1 MVNAPSPPKGA
12 SKLGYEVFNKT
23 SPPVSLVRL
32 RHVILTWSRSLVTQ
46 DNAAWF
52 EHNLSFD
59 DLLSSP
65 LARNGRIT
73 LYVEKHLK
81 HRRHPPKI
89 YISKAQFEILT
100 RWIVEDEAV
109 PVEICK
115 AMSLKRQLLPT
126 SKLGPIEARVYDDPK
141 ALREFV
147 RSEAAAEDMTT
158 PSSKQRLMLVGEQ
171 VGPRKAQKSTSP
183 PPESASTPSTPPAT
197 SPEVTSEPSRKKIK
211 LAKVSS
217 TSTLTVETSRIASP
231 PHPSAAVPSAPLPP
245 VFDLDECSVE
255 LAELRARY
263 AHAKRY
269 GGAAFLSLDVE
280 TWERGHDALLEV
292 GWTCVDF
299 TAPSSSSSSSL
310 ESDSDLDMGTES
322 ESEGEERPAAPIE
335 WATVTRTDQHVVIA
349 ENITRRNGRYSPD
362 ARDDWDFGPSSRSG
376 SIETTETTLPAS
388 KKAKADKESKSK
400 SKYKRTVKVPAVV
413 KTDSLLMGLDNLYA
427 LLAATFENITSSE
440 KDKQLFLIFHDS
452 RMDLKA
458 LGMLGFEDGFAKPVK
473 ELAVQAKTGDKAEG
487 AGNVWII
494 DTQRVYAGWKGFE
507 QRKRL
512 DRCCSELEVAT
523 KRLHN
528 AGNDA
533 HYTLDLFERM
543 MDPQRKPVSDPFHKL
558 QRLLGK
564 ASQG

>member
-12 SKLGYEVFNKT
+12 SKLGYEVLNKT
-23 SPPVSLVRL
+23 FPPVSLVRL

-73 LYVEKHLK
+73 LYVEKDLK
-81 HRRHPPKI
+81 YRHHPPKI

-115 AMSLKRQLLPT
+115 AMSLKRQSLPT

-147 RSEAAAEDMTT
+147 HSEAAAEDITS
-158 PSSKQRLMLVGEQ
+158 PSNKQRLMLAGEQ

-183 PPESASTPSTPPAT
+183 PPDSASTPSTPPAT
-197 SPEVTSEPSRKKIK
+197 SPEVTSEPSRKKVK

-231 PHPSAAVPSAPLPP
+231 PHPSAAVPLAPLPP

-310 ESDSDLDMGTES
+310 ESDSDSDMGTAS
-322 ESEGEERPAAPIE
+322 ESEGEEVPAAPTE

-349 ENITRRNGRYSPD
+349 ENITRRNGRFSPD

-376 SIETTETTLPAS
+376 SVEPTEMTLPAS

-400 SKYKRTVKVPAVV
+400 SKSKYKQTIKVPAVV

-440 KDKQLFLIFHDS
+440 KDKQLFLIFHDP

-473 ELAVQAKTGDKAEG
+473 ELAVQAKTGDKGEG
-487 AGNVWII
+487 EGEGNVWII

-507 QRKRL
+507 HRKRL
-512 DRCCSELEVAT
+512 ERCCSELEVAT

-543 MDPQRKPVSDPFHKL
+543 MDPQRKPVSDPFT
-558 QRLLGK
+558 
-564 ASQG
+564 